1 LENLEI
7 EILEY
12 KTVEKILVN
21 PKKKFDRENNKT
33 IKVVELK
40 RVE

>member
-1 LENLEI
+1 MENLEV

-12 KTVEKILVN
+12 KTVEKILVD
-21 PKKKFDRENNKT
+21 PKKKFDSENNKT
-33 IKVVELK
+33 MKVVELK